1 LAGSLIATL
10 RAWMREA
17 GLSYV
22 WVLADNAEARA
33 FYEACGFRLNPGTSI
48 YLEAGA
54 PDDG

>member
-1 LAGSLIATL
+1 MAGSLIATL